1 MQPGT
6 KKKFRTSQRST
17 KSQAPGFSLTRH
29 KKPGKCGI
37 LGGAKR
43 AGFSLRTDLSV
54 CVLGVCVCLVC
65 VCVLSVCV
73 CVCLVCVCVS
83 MERWQRG
90 ANNQQTTEQVPQR
103 KTNPT

>member
-1 MQPGT
+1 MMEVLLT
-6 KKKFRTSQRST
+6 TSFLE
-17 KSQAPGFSLTRH
+17 KNNVCFSV
-29 KKPGKCGI
+29 
-37 LGGAKR
+37 
-43 AGFSLRTDLSV
+43 FSVCVCVCLVCVCLSV

-65 VCVLSVCV
+65 VCVCVLSV